1 MVRFAESTNVDPRA
15 TGPSFRSTAVEQ
27 SLASGKSSGNTAGR
41 SYNSR
46 TSKKSNSGKSKL
58 KFQKPDHNLGIP
70 SKARAQFAAQTSVR
84 KATNKLKDTKRL
96 TKPKL
101 RQLKSYKD
109 KAWLGGVAA
118 LLLGLLCL
126 LLYSLMAE
134 KPDQYLCTKADCT
147 CIIGTSADGGT
158 ITCPEADTFAA
169 TDRILL
175 GVAHYYIKP
184 EKQDTTDPDHLLCY
198 AVPNPDAVEELLTVE
213 YQPIYADFDPV
224 EYCVVEES
232 LYYVLMTSRAFY
244 WYFYVTGVVLLVST
258 AVLLLALMFP
268 TLIIWVAHAVAAIA
282 LWGAFITSA
291 ALLSGFAFIWFFL
304 AFCHLVY
311 FALAKQ
317 RIPDLN
323 LILIAAV
330 AVITRRKGV
339 LIVAYAGAILQAGL
353 FVMWGYIWVTVNGR
367 LTWAIDVLCFLLFF
381 WVSQLCKYAG
391 HTIIAGSTA
400 SWYFGKTETR
410 CTLNSALRV
419 FTTSLGSVVYGSV
432 MMALFKAI
440 RVISSAIRV
449 SGTLLEALCGTCL
462 LALEAVMRMFN
473 IYGFVLVAMYGYS
486 FNHAASRAYKLLVE
500 NNMRGMMLDDVV
512 AITVV
517 VGGCGMGA
525 IGVAACWVGLRLGL
539 ANGYQDYDFTVTLFI
554 PSFVLGLMVGFV
566 VLEVLESIVTTI
578 YTCFAEEPRVL
589 ATTDR
594 TLYQELKE
602 QWYAGMEDSDSDEHE
617 HDEENDSD
625 QHSISSGFSDEDL
638 PGQESESDEE
648 EEQERTGVAVATMVA
663 HTKGA
668 RKQKRNT
675 ARRSSTEGGVGLGST
690 YEGDAEMGLVTVPI
704 PGAIPVDATDR
715 AREDSPK

>member
-1 MVRFAESTNVDPRA
+1 
-15 TGPSFRSTAVEQ
+15 
-27 SLASGKSSGNTAGR
+27 
-41 SYNSR
+41 
-46 TSKKSNSGKSKL
+46 
-58 KFQKPDHNLGIP
+58 
-70 SKARAQFAAQTSVR
+70 
-84 KATNKLKDTKRL
+84 
-96 TKPKL
+96 
-101 RQLKSYKD
+101 
-109 KAWLGGVAA
+109 
-118 LLLGLLCL
+118 
-126 LLYSLMAE
+126 
-134 KPDQYLCTKADCT
+134 
-147 CIIGTSADGGT
+147 
-158 ITCPEADTFAA
+158 
-169 TDRILL
+169 
-175 GVAHYYIKP
+175 
-184 EKQDTTDPDHLLCY
+184 
-198 AVPNPDAVEELLTVE
+198 
-213 YQPIYADFDPV
+213 
-224 EYCVVEES
+224 VVEES

-330 AVITRRKGV
+330 AVITRRKVHLYSSRHRMSAQFHAILSLFGLLQWVALLFNDSALSCTCSGLKSELGEHFTVAMQSWNSNDPFPLLSPLQGV

-602 QWYAGMEDSDSDEHE
+602 QWYAGMEDSDSDEQE